1 MRILYRILFVVLLCE
16 SFLTA
21 SNCFIL
27 TANINTAATNN
38 YNRESASGS
47 SALIL
52 LPISDSEKISEK
64 KINFDA
70 CGYIFAPT
78 KNITI
83 SSSGFQNSESTINRI
98 NPGVT
103 KTLISEYI
111 QATNFVT
118 LNSRGKIW
126 QNQSKKTC

>member
-1 MRILYRILFVVLLCE
+1 MRILYRILFVVLLSE
-16 SFLTA
+16 SNLTV
-21 SNCFIL
+21 SNCFIR
-27 TANINTAATNN
+27 TANIYIAVTHN
-38 YNRESASGS
+38 YNSESASGS
-47 SALIL
+47 SAAIL
-52 LPISDSEKISEK
+52 LPISDPEKISEK
-64 KINFDA
+64 KINFNA
-70 CGYIFAPT
+70 CGYIFAPS
-78 KNITI
+78 KNITG
-83 SSSGFQNSESTINRI
+83 SSSGFQNSESTMNRI